1 MKSMARNQEG
11 QTIPLVL
18 VIMVV
23 GAAIIAALFLYLN
36 ASLLLIGKNQQNIDS
51 YYAADSGIDY
61 ALNQFRDVV
70 LNPGFSG
77 IEQFNPYALNDNS
90 VDVTIEDE
98 GGSMYKITSTA
109 TSATGSA
116 TVESY
121 IRFHDYA
128 FFFDGA
134 ITSNSDITIQP
145 GSTVTGNVTYTGT
158 LSAPEGAIDGE
169 TFPMIAIEPW
179 PTIDYFSG
187 FYLDDVED
195 LVHFGDDSIDVKYT
209 DSIGPLYRDG
219 YLDIVSSEA
228 AAWAQL
234 NGTVYVAGETNIL
247 KIGTTKQDFTLD
259 LNGQTIYVEGSI
271 GKLDENGEVVEQ
283 GVGGKCTL
291 TGSGCIIARGDI
303 VFMPNM
309 QSGPDDFVFVL
320 SIEGTVN
327 FQPGGDFYGS
337 LAGDVMVN
345 LQPGCT
351 LVYTD
356 PSDEGLNFSAGDQA
370 RLEILT
376 YDVL

>member
-1 MKSMARNQEG
+1 MKSVARDQEG
-11 QTIPLVL
+11 ATIPLVL
-18 VIMVV
+18 VLMVV
-23 GAAIIAALFLYLN
+23 GATIIAALFLYLN

-77 IEQFNPYALNDNS
+77 IEQFDPYELNDNS

-98 GGSMYKITSTA
+98 GDSMYKITSTA
-109 TSATGSA
+109 TSDAGST

-121 IRFHDYA
+121 IQFHDYA

-134 ITSNSDITIQP
+134 ITSNSDINIQP
-145 GSTVTGNVTYTGT
+145 GSTVTGNVTFTG
-158 LSAPEGAIDGE
+158 LIDGE
-169 TFPMIAIEPW
+169 ENIDGNITQVDAIEPW

-187 FYLDDVED
+187 FYWDDVKD
-195 LVHFGDDSIDVKYT
+195 LVPFGDSSIDVKYT

-219 YLDIVSSEA
+219 SLEIISSED

-234 NGTVYVAGETNIL
+234 NGTVYVAGETNEL
-247 KIGTTKQDFTLD
+247 RIGKTDEHFTID
-259 LNGQTIYVEGSI
+259 LNWQVIYAEGDI
-271 GKLDENGEVVEQ
+271 I
-283 GVGGKCTL
+283 VGGKCTL
-291 TGSGCIIARGDI
+291 SGSGFIIAGGDI
-303 VFMPNM
+303 DFYPTM

-320 SIEGTVN
+320 SVEGTVN

-345 LQPGCT
+345 LQPNCN
-351 LVYTD
+351 LVDTS
-356 PSDEGLNFSAGDQA
+356 PSEEGVNFSAGNQA
-370 RLEILT
+370 KLEILT
-376 YDVL
+376 YDIL

>member
-1 MKSMARNQEG
+1 MKSVARNQEG
-11 QTIPLVL
+11 IAIPLVL
-18 VIMVV
+18 VLMVV

-61 ALNQFRDVV
+61 ALNQFRGVV
-70 LNPGFSG
+70 GNPGFSG
-77 IEQFNPYALNDNS
+77 TEQFDPYELNDNS
-90 VDVTIEDE
+90 VDVTLEDK
-98 GGSMYKITSTA
+98 GSSMYRITSIA
-109 TSATGSA
+109 TSDTGSA

-134 ITSNSDITIQP
+134 ITSNADINIQP
-145 GSTVTGNVTYTGT
+145 NSTVTGNVTYAG
-158 LSAPEGAIDGE
+158 SIDGE
-169 TFPMIAIEPW
+169 ENIDGNITQVDAIEPW

-187 FYLDDVED
+187 FYWDDVKD
-195 LVHFGDDSIDVKYT
+195 LEPFGDSSIDVKYT

-219 YLDIVSSEA
+219 CLDIVSSKK

-234 NGTVYVAGETNIL
+234 NGTVYVAGETNPL
-247 KIGTTKQDFTLD
+247 RIGQTNKDFTID
-259 LNGQTIYVEGSI
+259 LNWQVIYVEGDI
-271 GKLDENGEVVEQ
+271 L
-283 GVGGKCTL
+283 VGGKCTF
-291 TGSGCIIARGDI
+291 TGSGFIIAGGDI
-303 VFMPNM
+303 DFQPNM

-345 LQPGCT
+345 LQPNCT
-351 LVYTD
+351 LVYTN
-356 PSDEGLNFSAGDQA
+356 PSDEGVNFSAGDQA
-370 RLEILT
+370 KIEILT
-376 YDVL
+376 YEVQ

>member
-1 MKSMARNQEG
+1 MKSVARNQEG
-11 QTIPLVL
+11 VTLPLVL
-18 VIMVV
+18 VLMVV

-36 ASLLLIGKNQQNIDS
+36 ASLLLVGKNQQNIDS

-77 IEQFNPYALNDNS
+77 IEQFDPYELNDNS
-90 VDVTIEDE
+90 VDVTIENE

-109 TSATGSA
+109 TSDTGST

-121 IRFHDYA
+121 IQFHDYA

-134 ITSNSDITIQP
+134 ITSNSDINIQP
-145 GSTVTGNVTYTGT
+145 GSTVTGNVTYSGS
-158 LSAPEGAIDGE
+158 LDGEENIDGNI
-169 TFPMIAIEPW
+169 TQVDAIEPW
-179 PTIDYFSG
+179 PTIDYFSS
-187 FYLDDVED
+187 FYWDDVKD
-195 LVHFGDDSIDVKYT
+195 LEPLGDSSIDVKYT

-219 YLDIVSSEA
+219 SLDIVSSED

-234 NGTVYVAGETNIL
+234 NGTVYVAGETNEL
-247 KIGTTKQDFTLD
+247 RIGQTGRDFTID
-259 LNGQTIYVEGSI
+259 LNYQVIYVEGDLTI
-271 GKLDENGEVVEQ
+271 
-283 GVGGKCTL
+283 GGKCTL
-291 TGSGCIIARGDI
+291 SGSGFIIAGGDI
-303 VFMPNM
+303 DFSPNM

-320 SIEGTVN
+320 SVEGTAN

-345 LQPGCT
+345 LQPGCSIVDT
-351 LVYTD
+351 R
-356 PSDEGLNFSAGDQA
+356 PSGEGVNFSAGDQA

-376 YDVL
+376 YDVQ